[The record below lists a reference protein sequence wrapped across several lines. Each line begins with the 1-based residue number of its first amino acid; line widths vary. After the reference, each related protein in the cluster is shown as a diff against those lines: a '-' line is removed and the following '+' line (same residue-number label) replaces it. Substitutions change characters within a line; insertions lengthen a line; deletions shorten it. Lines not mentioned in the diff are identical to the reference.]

1 MMNLTEAD
9 IRAIARDEFKKLLT
23 NGIGDISNSTPK
35 YLPTSEAWKALG
47 FTNAKQL
54 LKAIENGLFRL
65 NKEVQDRRGQS
76 SQKARYYFNI
86 KACLKRLNTAAEQRA
101 N

>member
-1 MMNLTEAD
+1 MNLTEAD

-23 NGIGDISNSTPK
+23 NGIGDISNTNPQ
-35 YLPTSEAWKALG
+35 YLPTSEAWKTLG
-47 FTNAKQL
+47 FTSSKQL

-65 NKEVQDRRGQS
+65 NKEVQDRRGQR

-86 KACLKRLNTAAEQRA
+86 KACIKRLNTAAEQRA

>member
-1 MMNLTEAD
+1 MNLTEAEV
-9 IRAIARDEFKKLLT
+9 RAIARDEFKKLLMQ
-23 NGIGDISNSTPK
+23 GIGEIDNNIPE

-47 FTNAKQL
+47 FSNYRQL

-65 NKEVQDRRGQS
+65 DKEVQDRRGQQ

-86 KACLKRLNTAAEQRA
+86 KACLKRLNTPSEKRSK
-101 N
+101 

>member
-1 MMNLTEAD
+1 MNLTEAD

-23 NGIGDISNSTPK
+23 NGIGEIDNSIPEF
-35 YLPTSEAWKALG
+35 LPTSEAWKALG
-47 FTNAKQL
+47 FSNPKQL

-76 SQKARYYFNI
+76 SQKARYYFHI
-86 KACLKRLNTAAEQRA
+86 KSCLRRLNTPAENRA

>member
-1 MMNLTEAD
+1 MNLTEND

-23 NGIGDISNSTPK
+23 NGIGQIEKSSTPK
-35 YLPTSEAWKALG
+35 YLPTSQAWKTLG
-47 FTNAKQL
+47 FTSAKQL

-65 NKEVQDRRGQS
+65 NKEVQDRRGRS

-86 KACLKRLNTAAEQRA
+86 EACFKRLNTSVEKRA
-101 N
+101 H